1 MHMIVGQQLLVAGV
15 AMKMQAPGAARA
27 AGGSEQQLQLQL
39 QLQLQPNQRSIN
51 QRRSACEFAGPS
63 LSSPLLSSPL
73 LSSPAMLFYLYKYI
87 YHI

>member
-39 QLQLQPNQRSIN
+39 QLQPNQRSIIH
-51 QRRSACEFAGPS
+51 QPKAIG
-63 LSSPLLSSPL
+63 L
-73 LSSPAMLFYLYKYI
+73 
-87 YHI
+87 